1 MPVLVDHDAGSEELG
16 VILCVLSGYCQEM
29 ASYVHSTRHLTL
41 FLSASLSL
49 QENAV
54 PQSSLFNPIFH
65 FSQSGSIKSVTVPSI
80 LSSGTCLA
88 LLQGSSISSSR
99 ETECSDA
106 LL

>member
-1 MPVLVDHDAGSEELG
+1 MPVLVDHDVGSEELE
-16 VILCVLSGYCQEM
+16 VILCELSGYCQEI

-41 FLSASLSL
+41 SLSARKHHFTIMAL
-49 QENAV
+49 Q
-54 PQSSLFNPIFH
+54 PQVSHNLGP
-65 FSQSGSIKSVTVPSI
+65 VTVPSI

-88 LLQGSSISSSR
+88 LLQGSSIFSSR